1 LQQDVIEYITY
12 CVHSSSLRELSPK
25 RGFHFRHG
33 IYSQTIEPECLQRC
47 SNISLEGQLE
57 VLVTDSVYAFS
68 RGEVVVIVTNSNM
81 QHSVQLPVAPF
92 AVGDSVCDVMH
103 EQSQC
108 VSVSS
113 TGYSIAMTGEPKVM
127 MRAPKV

>member
-1 LQQDVIEYITY
+1 MNRE
-12 CVHSSSLRELSPK
+12 SLFPNFNRNAQLYLFIQKAIAIK
-25 RGFHFRHG
+25 RH
-33 IYSQTIEPECLQRC
+33 

-108 VSVSS
+108 VSVCS